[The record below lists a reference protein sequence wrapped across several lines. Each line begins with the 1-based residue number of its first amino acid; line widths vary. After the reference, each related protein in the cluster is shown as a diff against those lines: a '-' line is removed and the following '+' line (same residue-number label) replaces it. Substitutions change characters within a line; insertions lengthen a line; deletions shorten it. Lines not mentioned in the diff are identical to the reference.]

1 MHFLPI
7 LPTPSQ
13 FCSAV
18 AVFCSKFHNFS
29 RHTVPWSPV
38 LLNIPQPKNVQLFSD
53 RRLTKA
59 PCSFDTFEWLPSRQ
73 KSSRGQA
80 DDHQVCVYRCILPP
94 STCIPIYLFIFPHS
108 AFQNSPSRVFAIRH
122 DLSSGRRLPPP
133 RSSESISN
141 PKTEVFFTVIRVPT
155 TKCGNIFWWL
165 DRYLLYY
172 FKGKT
177 TLLAAITKWY
187 IALLVP
193 QHFYIF
199 FERDLYDLG
208 QRTDNFSG
216 HIQVKKRRLLAQ

>member
-7 LPTPSQ
+7 LPTPGQ

-18 AVFCSKFHNFS
+18 SEAVFCSKFHNFS

-141 PKTEVFFTVIRVPT
+141 PKTEAFFTVIRVPT

-172 FKGKT
+172 FKGENYT
-177 TLLAAITKWY
+177 TCSHNEMVYCSFSAPTFLHFFREGSLWPGPTK
-187 IALLVP
+187 A
-193 QHFYIF
+193 
-199 FERDLYDLG
+199 
-208 QRTDNFSG
+208 
-216 HIQVKKRRLLAQ
+216 